1 MTDTGCTSHSSEFD
15 LTEVELVA
23 VEPIDEGAVTN
34 RYVRTKQSTLGYW
47 LTGAPTL
54 GAGSR

>member
-1 MTDTGCTSHSSEFD
+1 MTDPGCTSRSGEFD
-15 LTEVELVA
+15 LTEVETVA
-23 VEPIDEGAVTN
+23 VEAIDEEAVTN
-34 RYVRTKQSTLGYW
+34 RYVRTRQPTLGYW